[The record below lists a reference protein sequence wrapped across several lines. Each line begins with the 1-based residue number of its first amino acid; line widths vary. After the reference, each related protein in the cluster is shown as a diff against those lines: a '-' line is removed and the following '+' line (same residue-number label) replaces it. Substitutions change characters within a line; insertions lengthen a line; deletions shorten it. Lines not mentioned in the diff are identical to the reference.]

1 MKNPVL
7 VIMAAGM
14 GSRYGGMKQMDP
26 IDEEGHLIIDFSLY
40 DAVKAGFKE
49 VIFIIKKENEADFR
63 ERIGDRISDKIKVT
77 YVYQEMKLPDG
88 FAVPAGR
95 TKPFGTGHAI
105 LSCIDALDAPFAVI
119 NADDYGATWHKLPA
133 GSTVSMNMW
142 GFQKSMLQ
150 ELKNR
155 FPKFLERELDRN
167 PLKCEFFLPSVVGEL
182 LEKEKV
188 VVDVLMSTDRWYGVT
203 YQEDKQTVVNAI
215 RTMKE
220 QGIYPQHLWN

>member
-1 MKNPVL
+1 
-7 VIMAAGM
+7 
-14 GSRYGGMKQMDP
+14 
-26 IDEEGHLIIDFSLY
+26 
-40 DAVKAGFKE
+40 
-49 VIFIIKKENEADFR
+49 
-63 ERIGDRISDKIKVT
+63 
-77 YVYQEMKLPDG
+77 
-88 FAVPAGR
+88 
-95 TKPFGTGHAI
+95 
-105 LSCIDALDAPFAVI
+105 
-119 NADDYGATWHKLPA
+119 
-133 GSTVSMNMW
+133 
-142 GFQKSMLQ
+142 MLQ

-182 LEKEKV
+182 LEEEKV

>member
-1 MKNPVL
+1 
-7 VIMAAGM
+7 
-14 GSRYGGMKQMDP
+14 
-26 IDEEGHLIIDFSLY
+26 
-40 DAVKAGFKE
+40 
-49 VIFIIKKENEADFR
+49 
-63 ERIGDRISDKIKVT
+63 
-77 YVYQEMKLPDG
+77 MKLPDG

-119 NADDYGATWHKLPA
+119 NADDYYGSHAFKVMYDYLVHHDDGEKYHYAMVGYILENTLTDNGFVSRGVCRKDEEGHLIEITERTHIEKRDDGAAYTEDDGATWHKLPA

-182 LEKEKV
+182 LEEEKV

>member
-1 MKNPVL
+1 MYDYL
-7 VIMAAGM
+7 VHHDDGEKYHYAMVGYILENTLTDNGFV
-14 GSRYGGMKQMDP
+14 SRGVCRK
-26 IDEEGHLIIDFSLY
+26 DEEGHLIEITEHTHIEKRD
-40 DAVKAGFKE
+40 
-49 VIFIIKKENEADFR
+49 
-63 ERIGDRISDKIKVT
+63 
-77 YVYQEMKLPDG
+77 DG
-88 FAVPAGR
+88 AAY
-95 TKPFGTGHAI
+95 TE
-105 LSCIDALDAPFAVI
+105 
-119 NADDYGATWHKLPA
+119 DDGATWHKLPA

-182 LEKEKV
+182 LEEEKV

-220 QGIYPQHLWN
+220 QGIYPQRSEERR